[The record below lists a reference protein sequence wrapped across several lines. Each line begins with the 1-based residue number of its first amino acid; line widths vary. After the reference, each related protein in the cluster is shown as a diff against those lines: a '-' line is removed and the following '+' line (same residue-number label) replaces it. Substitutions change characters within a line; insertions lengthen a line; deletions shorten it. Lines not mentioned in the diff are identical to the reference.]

1 MSPERRGRVDAR
13 WSRLF
18 GDIQLGKTLSAEEI
32 GRLRRAQIEAVFAL
46 TPTLVAANAIT
57 AVVFFSLFER
67 ADNVR
72 LLGLWLVAVFA
83 ALTIWLARWRRAQLQ
98 PPGSMASRAEIRRF
112 CLGAA
117 AAGLLWS
124 APIVATFPQVT
135 HNGQIVLAS
144 LAASLVSAGA
154 LALATIWEA
163 ALAFAT
169 AVMAPT
175 VIALLHAQIP
185 VAFEISGLSL
195 AYAVLMSHT
204 VYARAKLFV
213 ESHLST
219 AALREQTEIVG
230 VLLKDF
236 EDNAND
242 FLWETDAQ
250 GCLRRV
256 SHRLAELIGVSQAQ
270 LEGFAFAALL
280 TTTDYRESEID
291 GGVAARLAAR
301 QPFRDQLFGLS
312 VRGERRVWSVTGKPI
327 VDYAG
332 RFQGFRGVGSDV
344 TDAERI
350 ANRDV
355 LTDLPNRSCF
365 QRVAQLR
372 LARRRETGEPSALIT
387 LDLDR
392 FKRVNDTLGHPVGD
406 ALLRAAANRVAA
418 CLDPGDIVSRY
429 GGDEFVVLSRA
440 GGVEDSAALATRLV
454 EALCAPFDI
463 DGFRV
468 MSGASV
474 GIALAPADAD
484 SFEEL
489 LRKSDLALY
498 RAKSDGRGRFLHY
511 KAALDNAMQARR
523 QLEMDL
529 RNVEHSRQL
538 LLHFQPLVD
547 TGTGLISTCEALVRW
562 RHPTLGQISPQDFIS
577 IAEEAGYIGALGQWV
592 LEEACR
598 EAAKWPGDTRVA
610 VNVSPIQF
618 RSADL
623 ESKIRAA
630 LAMSG
635 LHPSRL
641 EIELTESVLIGNREE
656 TFQTLQSL
664 RALGVRISLD
674 DFGTGYSS
682 FSYLC
687 SFPFDKIKIDKT
699 FVYEIE
705 KRANSAAVVRSIAS
719 LAETLGISL
728 AAEGVE
734 TEEQLAWLSSNGCS
748 EVQGYLI
755 SRPLP
760 ARDMAELLARARG
773 RGVALAAASARLAA
787 G

>member
-1 MSPERRGRVDAR
+1 MSPRLRGRVDAR

-18 GDIQLGKTLSAEEI
+18 GEIHLGKALSEEEI

-46 TPTLVAANAIT
+46 TPTLVAANGIT

-72 LLGLWLVAVFA
+72 FLGLWLVAVFA
-83 ALTIWLARWRRAQLQ
+83 ALTIWIARWRWAQVL
-98 PPGSMASRAEIRRF
+98 PPKSLASRAEIRRI
-112 CLGAA
+112 CLYVVV
-117 AAGLLWS
+117 AGLLWS
-124 APIVATFPQVT
+124 APMVAIFPQVSP
-135 HNGQIVLAS
+135 NGQLLLTALAG
-144 LAASLVSAGA
+144 SLVSAGA

-163 ALAFAT
+163 ALAFAA

-175 VIALLHAQIP
+175 VIALVCVQGPL
-185 VAFEISGLSL
+185 AFGICGLSL
-195 AYAVLMSHT
+195 AYAVLMTHT
-204 VYARAKLFV
+204 VYTRAKLFV
-213 ESHLST
+213 ESHLTT
-219 AALREQTEIVG
+219 AALREQTQIVG

-242 FLWETDAQ
+242 FLWETDAR

-256 SHRLAELIGVSQAQ
+256 SHRLAEHIGAEPEQ
-270 LEGFAFAALL
+270 LEGLPFAELL
-280 TTTDYRESEID
+280 TPPDYREGDGD

-301 QPFRDQLFGLS
+301 QPFRDQLVGLS
-312 VRGERRVWSVTGKPI
+312 VRAERRVWTVTGKPVI
-327 VDYAG
+327 DYAG
-332 RFQGFRGVGSDV
+332 AFQGFRGVGSDV

-372 LARRRETGEPSALIT
+372 LARQRETLEPSALIT

-406 ALLRAAANRVAA
+406 ALLRAAAHRVAA

-440 GGVEDSAALATRLV
+440 GTLESSTALATRLV
-454 EALCAPFDI
+454 EALSAPFDI
-463 DGFRV
+463 NGFRV

-474 GIALAPADAD
+474 GIALAPADAET
-484 SFEEL
+484 FEEL

-511 KAALDNAMQARR
+511 KASLDNAMQARR

-547 TGTGLISTCEALVRW
+547 TRTGLICSCEALVRW

-598 EAAKWPGDTRVA
+598 EAAKWPGQTRVA

-618 RSADL
+618 RSPDL
-623 ESKIRAA
+623 ETKVRAA
-630 LAMSG
+630 LETSG
-635 LHPSRL
+635 LNPNRL
-641 EIELTESVLIGNREE
+641 EIELTETVLIGNREE
-656 TFQTLQSL
+656 TLRTLESL
-664 RALGVRISLD
+664 RALGVRIALD

-687 SFPFDKIKIDKT
+687 AFPFDKIKIDKT

-719 LAETLGISL
+719 LAETLGIAL
-728 AAEGVE
+728 TAEGVE
-734 TEEQLAWLSSNGCS
+734 TEAQLAWLSSNGCS

-755 SRPLP
+755 SRPLS
-760 ARDMAELLARARG
+760 ARDMADLLLRARG
-773 RGVALAAASARLAA
+773 RKPPRPAAARLAA